1 MWGKDESNLKKTK
14 STEYTSLSLA
24 QIFKDPR
31 PVLGTKIWILN
42 QLFIISEKSCS
53 LSQRVPERRQKGC
66 LQGLGQRLEGRGGT
80 SASDRK

>member
-53 LSQRVPERRQKGC
+53 LSQVLNSFFLR
-66 LQGLGQRLEGRGGT
+66 LGFSGNLPALTLCSGGDT
-80 SASDRK
+80 GFP